1 MRIARRY
8 VISGRVQGVGFRY
21 FTQAVADRE
30 NINGWVRNTPDG
42 RVEIEAEGDADSM
55 WQFDRQIRTG
65 PIGSRVE
72 TVEATDQMPSEEPGR
87 GFRIR

>member
-8 VISGRVQGVGFRY
+8 AISGHVQGVGFRY
-21 FTQAVADRE
+21 FTQEAAQQED
-30 NINGWVRNTPDG
+30 IAGWVRNTPDG
-42 RVEIEAEGDADSM
+42 RVEIEAEGDAENM
-55 WQFDRQIRTG
+55 RQFDRTIRTG

-72 TVEATDQMPSEEPGR
+72 LVEAIDKPPSGPSSG